1 MQKGRESRLNGERE
15 NKKGISFVGDFRK
28 GERKESYYLQQKN
41 YMANVNFHSVTPVWN
56 ESTKKGKR
64 RFAFLL
70 LLFFFGRWIFG
81 KILRIETKTNG
92 PKRNRMNALSPIF
105 FLITIP
111 TSPCTCREDII
122 VTDTTFYRLDAQT
135 AVTTSA
141 KKKNDFHFLSLSSPT
156 CPAKPV
162 VLVNNVMHHLAS
174 LYKYYYIILLLLLF
188 SV

>member
-15 NKKGISFVGDFRK
+15 ATK
-28 GERKESYYLQQKN
+28 KESVLLATFAKVKEKNQKN

-64 RFAFLL
+64 RFAF
-70 LLFFFGRWIFG
+70 FIIIIFWALDIWQNF
-81 KILRIETKTNG
+81 KDRNKN
-92 PKRNRMNALSPIF
+92 KRSQKKQDERSLAYIF
-105 FLITIP
+105 FLVTIP

-141 KKKNDFHFLSLSSPT
+141 KKKKRFSFYFSFFPYMSSQ
-156 CPAKPV
+156 AGR
-162 VLVNNVMHHLAS
+162 S
-174 LYKYYYIILLLLLF
+174 G
-188 SV
+188 

>member
-81 KILRIETKTNG
+81 KIFKDRNKN
-92 PKRNRMNALSPIF
+92 KRS
-105 FLITIP
+105 
-111 TSPCTCREDII
+111 
-122 VTDTTFYRLDAQT
+122 Q
-135 AVTTSA
+135 
-141 KKKNDFHFLSLSSPT
+141 KKQDERSLAYFLSYNYTNKS
-156 CPAKPV
+156 V
-162 VLVNNVMHHLAS
+162 HL
-174 LYKYYYIILLLLLF
+174 
-188 SV
+188 

>member
-1 MQKGRESRLNGERE
+1 
-15 NKKGISFVGDFRK
+15 
-28 GERKESYYLQQKN
+28 
-41 YMANVNFHSVTPVWN
+41 MANVNFHSVTPVWN

-64 RFAFLL
+64 RFAFFLL
-70 LLFFFGRWIFG
+70 LFFGRWIFG

-92 PKRNRMNALSPIF
+92 PKRNTMNALSPIF

-141 KKKNDFHFLSLSSPT
+141 KKKKTIFIFFLFLPLHVQPSRSFWLT
-156 CPAKPV
+156 
-162 VLVNNVMHHLAS
+162 M
-174 LYKYYYIILLLLLF
+174 
-188 SV
+188 